1 MVGFLLFIHVIV
13 CIFLITIILLQSSK
27 GGGLAGAF
35 GGGGGSGA
43 IFGGR
48 GAATFLS
55 KLTTALAIFFM
66 LSSLGHN
73 VFSSGSADS
82 KSLIQEEV
90 SKGNLSPASVLPAI
104 PGATEGTQQ
113 SEQNNTET
121 APAGTEKA
129 EEPKSQE
136 R

>member
-1 MVGFLLFIHVIV
+1 MVGFLLFIHVLV
-13 CIFLITIILLQSSK
+13 CIFLIMVILLQSSK

-35 GGGGGSGA
+35 GGGGGGGA

-73 VFSSGSADS
+73 LFSGRSSNS
-82 KSLIQEEV
+82 NSLIRQEA
-90 SKGNLSPASVLPAI
+90 SKGTLSPASVLPAI
-104 PGATEGTQQ
+104 PGASRQAEEAAPGA
-113 SEQNNTET
+113 ENTESQ
-121 APAGTEKA
+121 A
-129 EEPKSQE
+129 EEPKK
-136 R
+136 